1 MAVTSQQLKEEASMK
16 VSRYPLSLV
25 ATLAVSS
32 LALTACG
39 GSDSDDAQEK
49 APQKSTAVNIK
60 ATDPAK
66 LKQGGTMNWAIDTFA
81 TQWNITEIDGLQA
94 GPTEV
99 MKALMPSLWHSDARG
114 VQSPNKAFLLDAD
127 SATVKGKQVVTWHL
141 NPKAKWSDGTP
152 ITWKDLAANATA
164 LSGQDEAYKVTS
176 TLGFDRIAEVKKGK
190 DDYEAVM
197 TFDKPYA
204 DWKAMYNASNNQP
217 LYPAK
222 YVSDAKSFNT
232 AYVNKI
238 PVTGNAF
245 KLGGID
251 KSAKTVTVVA
261 DPKWW
266 GDKPRLDKIV
276 FHAMDSASMPGAF
289 ANGEV
294 DYFDVGGDAS
304 AYKQATQVS
313 AGEIREAGGPNYRQ
327 LTFNGQSAKLKDP
340 KVRQA
345 LFMATDRETIA
356 KSDLKGLGW
365 KPATMNNHLLV
376 ANQKGYQD
384 NSGKLGTYDPK
395 AAGKLLDEA
404 GWKLSGKVRKKG
416 GQELSLRFV
425 IPSSTPASTNEG
437 SMLTQMYQQ
446 VGVKLQVQTVPV
458 NDFFDKY
465 ITPGDFDISPYTLI
479 GTPFPASGPANIYTA
494 KGGNNNAKVGNKKLD
509 DLLHAASGNAADPAD
524 SLKQVNQADAEAWQ
538 LAGVLPLYQRPDI
551 AAIKKD
557 LANMGAL
564 GMTDVVYEHI
574 GFTK

>member
-1 MAVTSQQLKEEASMK
+1 MK
-16 VSRYPLSLV
+16 VTRYPLALV

-32 LALTACG
+32 LTLTACG
-39 GSDSDDAQEK
+39 GGSDDDAEQK

-66 LKQGGTMNWAIDTFA
+66 LKQGGTMHWAIDFFA
-81 TQWNITEIDGLQA
+81 TQWNITEVDGQQA
-94 GPTEV
+94 GVTDV
-99 MKALMPSLWHSDARG
+99 MKSLMPSLWRSDAHAA
-114 VQSPNKAFLLDAD
+114 QTPNKAFLLDAD
-127 SATVKGKQVVTWHL
+127 SRTVKGKQVVTWHL

-152 ITWKDLAANATA
+152 ITWKDLAATA
-164 LSGQDEAYKVTS
+164 RAMDGHDKAFKVAS
-176 TLGFDRIAEVKKGK
+176 TIGFERVADVKKGK

-197 TFDKPYA
+197 TFAKPFA
-204 DWKAMYNASNNQP
+204 DWKAMFNGANNTP

-245 KLGGID
+245 KLGSID

-266 GDKPRLDKIV
+266 GDKPKLDKIV
-276 FHAMDSASMPGAF
+276 FHTMDPASMPGAF
-289 ANGEV
+289 ANGEI
-294 DYFDVGGDAS
+294 DYFDIGGDAS
-304 AYKQATQVS
+304 AYKQASKVS

-327 LTFNGQSAKLKDP
+327 ITFNGESAKLKDP
-340 KVRQA
+340 KVRKA
-345 LFMATDRETIA
+345 LFMATDRATIA

-376 ANQKGYQD
+376 ANQKGYRD

-395 AAGKLLDEA
+395 AAGKLLDQA
-404 GWKLSGKVRKKG
+404 GWKLSGKIRKKG

-425 IPSSTPASTNEG
+425 IPSGTPASTNEG

-446 VGVKLQVQTVPV
+446 IGVKLKVETVPV

-465 ITPGDFDISPYTLI
+465 ITPGDFDISPYSLL
-479 GTPFPASGPANIYTA
+479 GTPFPASGASNIYTA
-494 KGGNNNAKVGNKKLD
+494 KGGNNDANVGSKKMD
-509 DLLHAASGNAADPAD
+509 GLLSKAGANAADPAGA
-524 SLKQVNQADAEAWQ
+524 LQQTNQADAEAWQ

-557 LANMGAL
+557 LANIGAF
-564 GMTDVVYEHI
+564 GMTEPVFEHI

>member
-1 MAVTSQQLKEEASMK
+1 MK
-16 VSRYPLSLV
+16 VSRYPLALV

-39 GSDSDDAQEK
+39 GSDGDDAEQK
-49 APQKSTAVNIK
+49 APQKSTSINIK

-66 LKQGGTMNWAIDTFA
+66 LKQGGTMNWAIQTFA
-81 TQWNITEIDGLQA
+81 TQWNIVEIDGLQA

-99 MKALMPSLWHSDARG
+99 MKSLMPSFWTSQANG
-114 VQSPNKAFLLDAD
+114 EQIPNKAFLLDA
-127 SATVKGKQVVTWHL
+127 STKTVKGKQVVTWHL

-152 ITWKDLAANATA
+152 ITWKDIAANTRA
-164 LSGQDEAYKVTS
+164 LSGHDKAFKVTS
-176 TLGFDRIAEVKKGK
+176 TVGFDQVADVKKGK

-197 TFDKPYA
+197 TFDKPFA
-204 DWKAMYNASNNQP
+204 DWKGMFNSAANQP

-222 YVSDAKSFNT
+222 YVSDAKGFNT

-245 KLGGID
+245 KVGSID

-266 GDKPRLDKIV
+266 GDKPKLDKIV
-276 FHAMDSASMPGAF
+276 FHAMDQASMPGAF

-294 DYFDVGGDAS
+294 DYFDIGGDAS
-304 AYKQATQVS
+304 AFKQASKVA

-327 LTFNGQSAKLKDP
+327 FTFNGQSDKLKDP
-340 KVRQA
+340 KVRHA
-345 LFMATDRETIA
+345 LFMATDRATIA

-365 KPATMNNHLLV
+365 KPSTLDNHLLV
-376 ANQKGYQD
+376 DNQKGYQ
-384 NSGKLGTYDPK
+384 NNAGELGKYDPK

-404 GWKLSGKVRKKG
+404 GWKLSGKIRKKDG
-416 GQELSLRFV
+416 KELSLRFV
-425 IPSSTPASTNEG
+425 IPSGTPASTNEG

-446 VGVKLQVQTVPV
+446 IGVKLQVQTVPT

-465 ITPGDFDISPYTLI
+465 ITPGDFDITPYTLL
-479 GTPFPASGPANIYTA
+479 GTPFAASGSTNIYAA
-494 KGGNNNAKVGNKKLD
+494 KGGNNTARIGSKKLD
-509 DLLHAASGNAADPAD
+509 DLLIAASTNAADPAGA
-524 SLKQVNQADAEAWQ
+524 LKQTNQADAEAWQ
-538 LAGVLPLYQRPDI
+538 VAGVLPLYQRPDI
-551 AAIKKD
+551 AAINKK

-564 GMTDVVYEHI
+564 GMTDPVYERI
-574 GFTK
+574 GFLK

>member
-1 MAVTSQQLKEEASMK
+1 MK
-16 VSRYPLSLV
+16 VSRYPLALV

-39 GSDSDDAQEK
+39 GSDSDDDAQQK
-49 APQKSTAVNIK
+49 APQGTTAVNIK

-66 LKQGGTMNWAIDTFA
+66 LKQGGTMNWAITTFA
-81 TQWNITEIDGLQA
+81 TQWNIAEVDGLQT

-99 MKALMPSLWHSDARG
+99 MKSLMPSLWHSDAHG
-114 VQSPNKAFLLDAD
+114 VQHPNQAFLLDAS

-152 ITWKDLAANATA
+152 ITWKDIAANTKA
-164 LSGQDEAYKVTS
+164 LDGHDKAYKVGS
-176 TLGFDRIAEVKKGK
+176 TVGFDQVADVKKGK

-197 TFDKPYA
+197 TFAKPFA
-204 DWKAMYNASNNQP
+204 DWKGMFNASANQP

-222 YVSDAKSFNT
+222 YVSDPKAFNT

-245 KLGGID
+245 KLGSID

-266 GDKPRLDKIV
+266 GDKPKLDKIV
-276 FHAMDSASMPGAF
+276 FHAMDNTSMPGAF

-304 AYKQATQVS
+304 AYKQASKVS

-327 LTFNGQSAKLKDP
+327 LTFNGGSGKLKDP

-345 LFMATDRETIA
+345 LFMATDRATIA

-365 KPATMNNHLLV
+365 KPSTMDNHLLI

-384 NSGKLGTYDPK
+384 NAGKLGKYDPQ

-404 GWKLSGKVRKKG
+404 GWKLSGKTRKKG
-416 GQELSLRFV
+416 GKELSLRF
-425 IPSSTPASTNEG
+425 IIPASLPAATNEG

-446 VGVKLQVQTVPV
+446 VGVKLQVQTVPS

-465 ITPGDFDISPYTLI
+465 ITPGDFDITPYTLL
-479 GTPFPASGPANIYTA
+479 GTPFPASGSTNVYSA
-494 KGGNNNAKVGNKKLD
+494 KGGNNDANVGNKKLD
-509 DLLHAASGNAADPAD
+509 DLLNSASSNAADPAGA
-524 SLKQVNQADAEAWQ
+524 LKQTNQADAEAWQ
-538 LAGVLPLYQRPDI
+538 LAGVLPIYQRPDI
-551 AAIKKD
+551 AAIKKN

-564 GMTDVVYEHI
+564 GMTDVVYERI

>member
-1 MAVTSQQLKEEASMK
+1 MK
-16 VSRYPLSLV
+16 VSRYPVALV

-39 GSDSDDAQEK
+39 GSDSDDDAQQK
-49 APQKSTAVNIK
+49 APLGSSALNIK

-66 LKQGGTMNWAIDTFA
+66 LKQGGTMNWAITTFA
-81 TQWNITEIDGLQA
+81 TQWNITEVDGLQA

-99 MKALMPSLWHSDARG
+99 MKSLMPNLWRSDAQG
-114 VQSPNKAFLLDAD
+114 VQTPNKAFLLDAS

-152 ITWKDLAANATA
+152 ITWKDIAANTKA
-164 LSGQDEAYKVTS
+164 LDGHDKAFKVS
-176 TLGFDRIAEVKKGK
+176 SSVGFEQVEDVKKGK

-197 TFDKPYA
+197 TFTKPFA
-204 DWKAMYNASNNQP
+204 DWKGMFNSAANQP

-222 YVSDAKSFNT
+222 YVSDPKAFNT

-245 KLGGID
+245 KLGSID

-266 GDKPRLDKIV
+266 GDKPKLDKIV
-276 FHAMDSASMPGAF
+276 FHAMDQASMPGAF

-304 AYKQATQVS
+304 AFKQASKVS

-327 LTFNGQSAKLKDP
+327 LTFNGGSARLKDP

-365 KPATMNNHLLV
+365 KPSAMNNHLLIS
-376 ANQKGYQD
+376 NQKGYQD
-384 NSGKLGTYDPK
+384 NSGKLGKYDPQ

-404 GWKLSGKVRKKG
+404 GWKLSGKTRKKDG
-416 GQELSLRFV
+416 KELSLRFV
-425 IPSSTPASTNEG
+425 IPSGTPAATNEG

-446 VGVKLQVQTVPV
+446 VGVKLQVQTVPA

-465 ITPGDFDISPYTLI
+465 ITPGDFDVSPYTLL
-479 GTPFPASGPANIYTA
+479 GTPFPASGSTNVYTI
-494 KGGNNNAKVGNKKLD
+494 KGGNNDAHVGSKKLD
-509 DLLHAASGNAADPAD
+509 DLLNAASSNAADPAGA
-524 SLKQVNQADAEAWQ
+524 LKQTNQADAEAWQ

-551 AAIKKD
+551 AAIKKN
-557 LANMGAL
+557 LVNMGAL

>member
-1 MAVTSQQLKEEASMK
+1 MK
-16 VSRYPLSLV
+16 VSRYPLALV

-32 LALTACG
+32 PALTACG
-39 GSDSDDAQEK
+39 GSDDDAAEK
-49 APQKSTAVNIK
+49 APQKSTALNIK

-66 LKQGGTMNWAIDTFA
+66 LTQGGTMNWAIQTFA
-81 TQWNITEIDGLQA
+81 TQWNIVEIDGLQT

-99 MKALMPSLWHSDARG
+99 MKALMPSFWHTDAHAQ
-114 VQSPNKAFLLDAD
+114 QSPNKAYLLGAD
-127 SATVKGKQVVTWHL
+127 SRTVKGKQVVTWHL

-152 ITWKDLAANATA
+152 ITWKDVAANTRA
-164 LSGQDEAYKVTS
+164 LDGHDKAFKVTS
-176 TLGFDRIAEVKKGK
+176 TVGFDQVADVRKGK
-190 DDYEAVM
+190 DDHEAVM
-197 TFDKPYA
+197 TFDKPFA
-204 DWKAMYNASNNQP
+204 DWKGMFNAATNQP

-222 YVSDAKSFNT
+222 YVSDAKTFNT

-245 KLGGID
+245 KLGSID
-251 KSAKTVTVVA
+251 KSAKTITVVA

-266 GDKPRLDKIV
+266 GDKPKLDKIV
-276 FHAMDSASMPGAF
+276 FHAMDQASMPGAF

-294 DYFDVGGDAS
+294 DYFDVGGNAS
-304 AYKQATQVS
+304 AYKQASKVS

-327 LTFNGQSAKLKDP
+327 FTFNGKSAKLKDP

-365 KPATMNNHLLV
+365 KPATMDNHLFV
-376 ANQKGYQD
+376 GNQKGYQD
-384 NSGKLGTYDPK
+384 NGGKLGKYDPK

-404 GWKLSGKVRKKG
+404 GWKLSGKIRKKG
-416 GQELSLRFV
+416 GQELSLRFI
-425 IPSSTPASTNEG
+425 IPSGTPASTNEG

-446 VGVKLQVQTVPV
+446 IGVKLQVQTVPT

-465 ITPGDFDISPYTLI
+465 ISPGDFDVTPYTLL
-479 GTPFPASGPANIYTA
+479 GTPFPASGSTNVYNS
-494 KGGNNNAKVGNKKLD
+494 KGGNNYSRVGNKKLD
-509 DLLHAASGNAADPAD
+509 GLLNAASTNAADPAGA
-524 SLKQVNQADAEAWQ
+524 LEQANQADAEAWQ
-538 LAGVLPLYQRPDI
+538 IAGVLPLYQRPDI
-551 AAIKKD
+551 AAIKKN

-564 GMTDVVYEHI
+564 GMTDPVYEHI

>member
-1 MAVTSQQLKEEASMK
+1 MK
-16 VSRYPLSLV
+16 VSRSPLALV

-39 GSDSDDAQEK
+39 GSADDDAEQK
-49 APQKSTAVNIK
+49 APQKSTALNIK

-66 LKQGGTMNWAIDTFA
+66 LKQGGTMNWAIDMFA
-81 TQWNITEIDGLQA
+81 TQWNITEVDGLQV
-94 GPTEV
+94 GPVDV
-99 MKALMPSLWHSDARG
+99 MRALMPSLWHSQANAE
-114 VQSPNKAFLLDAD
+114 QTPNKAFLLDAD
-127 SATVKGKQVVTWHL
+127 SKTVKGKQVVTWHL

-164 LSGQDEAYKVTS
+164 LSGHDKAYKVAS
-176 TLGFDRIAEVKKGK
+176 TVGFDQVESVKKGK

-197 TFDKPYA
+197 TFAKPFA
-204 DWKAMYNASNNQP
+204 DWKGMYNASANQP

-222 YVSDAKSFNT
+222 YVSDAKTFNT

-238 PVTGNAF
+238 PVTANAF
-245 KLGGID
+245 KVGNID
-251 KSAKTVTVVA
+251 KSAKTITVVA

-276 FHAMDSASMPGAF
+276 FHAMDQASMPGAF
-289 ANGEV
+289 ANGEI

-304 AYKQATQVS
+304 AYKQASKVS

-327 LTFNGQSAKLKDP
+327 LTFNGESAKLKDP

-345 LFMATDRETIA
+345 LFMATDRATIA

-365 KPATMNNHLLV
+365 KPSVLNNHLLI

-404 GWKLSGKVRKKG
+404 GWKLSGKIRKKG

-425 IPSSTPASTNEG
+425 IPSGTPSSTNEG

-446 VGVKLQVQTVPV
+446 IGVKLQVQTVPT

-465 ITPGDFDISPYTLI
+465 ITPGDFDISPYTLL
-479 GTPFPASGPANIYTA
+479 GTPFAASGASNIYTV
-494 KGGNNNAKVGNKKLD
+494 KGGNNDANVGSKKLD
-509 DLLHAASGNAADPAD
+509 DLLIGASSNAADPAGA
-524 SLKQVNQADAEAWQ
+524 LKQTNQADAEAWQ
-538 LAGVLPLYQRPDI
+538 LAGILPLYQRPDI
-551 AAIKKD
+551 AAINKKV
-557 LANMGAL
+557 ANMGAR
-564 GMTDVVYEHI
+564 GMTDPVYEHI

>member
-1 MAVTSQQLKEEASMK
+1 MK
-16 VSRYPLSLV
+16 VSRYPLTLV

-39 GSDSDDAQEK
+39 GSGSDDDAQQK
-49 APQKSTAVNIK
+49 APEGTTAVNIK

-66 LKQGGTMNWAIDTFA
+66 LKQGGTMNWAIQTFA
-81 TQWNITEIDGLQA
+81 TQWNVAEVDGAQA
-94 GPTEV
+94 GPTDV
-99 MKALMPSLWHSDARG
+99 MKALMPSLWHSDAHG
-114 VQSPNKAFLLDAD
+114 VQTPNKAFLLDAS
-127 SATVKGKQVVTWHL
+127 SATVNGKQVVTWHL

-152 ITWKDLAANATA
+152 ITWKDIAANTTA
-164 LSGQDEAYKVTS
+164 LNGRDKAYKVAS
-176 TLGFDRIAEVKKGK
+176 PAGFEQVADVKKGK

-197 TFDKPYA
+197 TFAKPFA
-204 DWKAMYNASNNQP
+204 DWKGMFNAAANQP

-245 KLGGID
+245 KLGSID

-266 GDKPRLDKIV
+266 GDKPKLDKIV
-276 FHAMDSASMPGAF
+276 FHAMDQASMPGAF

-304 AYKQATQVS
+304 AYKQVSKVS

-327 LTFNGQSAKLKDP
+327 LTFNGKSDKLKDP

-345 LFMATDRETIA
+345 LFMATDRATIA

-365 KPATMNNHLLV
+365 KPSTMDNHLLV
-376 ANQKGYQD
+376 SNQKGYQD
-384 NSGKLGTYDPK
+384 NSGKLGKYDPQ

-404 GWKLSGKVRKKG
+404 GWKLSGKTRKKDG
-416 GQELSLRFV
+416 KELSLRFI
-425 IPSSTPASTNEG
+425 IPASTPAATNEG

-446 VGVKLQVQTVPV
+446 IGVKLQVQAVPT

-465 ITPGDFDISPYTLI
+465 ITPGDFDVTPYTLLS
-479 GTPFPASGPANIYTA
+479 TPFPASGSTNIYA
-494 KGGNNNAKVGNKKLD
+494 SQGGNNDAKVGDKKLD
-509 DLLHAASGNAADPAD
+509 DLLKAASSNSADPAGA
-524 SLKQVNQADAEAWQ
+524 LKQTNQADAEAWQ

-551 AAIKKD
+551 AAINKK

-564 GMTDVVYEHI
+564 GMTDPVYEHI